1 MEITKNYTSV
11 EWHDDLKLILRKST
25 ETDQH
30 AVFLFSDTQVSVRSL
45 SAVSSPSDHW
55 ERGQFVQS
63 VTVAFSWETSA
74 LISVEMKEFTSH
86 SAGWCCKNSRVVHL
100 S

>member
-30 AVFLFSDTQVSVRSL
+30 AVFLFSDTQVSDWSV
-45 SAVSSPSDHW
+45 SAVSSTSGQW
-55 ERGQFVQS
+55 ERGQFDQS
-63 VTVAFSWETSA
+63 VTVAFSWEMSA
-74 LISVEMKEFTSH
+74 LILVEMKEFSSH
-86 SAGWCCKNSRVVHL
+86 SASWWCKNSHVL
-100 S
+100 CLI